1 MKEEQLWGEYVLRS
15 QIQMPEAHQRQ
26 NTTQAVRYTSLK
38 EGCKL
43 EIHTWELQIDGN
55 QWHEDGSHNSSRTYN
70 IRKRLES
77 NQKEF

>member
-1 MKEEQLWGEYVLRS
+1 MKKEQMWGEYVLTS

-43 EIHTWELQIDGN
+43 EIHTWEL
-55 QWHEDGSHNSSRTYN
+55 
-70 IRKRLES
+70 
-77 NQKEF
+77 